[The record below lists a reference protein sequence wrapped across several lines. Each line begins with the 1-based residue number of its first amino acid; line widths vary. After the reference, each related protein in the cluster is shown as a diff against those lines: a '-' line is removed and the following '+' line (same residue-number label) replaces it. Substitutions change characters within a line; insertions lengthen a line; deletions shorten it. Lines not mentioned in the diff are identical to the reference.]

1 MGTCGRVE
9 YVVRGWNGYVCGG
22 RRVGEGWLVC
32 ACASGFGQDISDVYS
47 VQSGSSLQLDMS

>member
-1 MGTCGRVE
+1 MWEGGVCCERVE
-9 YVVRGWNGYVCGG
+9 WVCVGGG

-47 VQSGSSLQLDMS
+47 VQSRSSLQLDML